1 MASGASWE
9 PLGRVSPGALGSA
22 RLTLHWAAQI
32 VAAVG
37 STLIEAR
44 PDWSQTALGWIDSAP
59 RGLAGEPLPGGA
71 RAFLAT
77 DELSLAVLGAD
88 GRASDRFSLAERTL
102 ADGLVWLAGAVARVV
117 GGPERPLARP
127 VHELPPSPVGDGA
140 PFEIESEALAELS
153 SWYANAS
160 RLLAEVAKTPGA
172 SPVRCWPHHFD
183 IATLIHLDGTSGEEA
198 RSIGVGLSPG
208 DGSYAEPY
216 WYVTPWPYPK
226 EKQVPS
232 LALGH
237 WHTTGW
243 FGAVLTASEMESG
256 DPGSQPANTR
266 CFVEAAMTAAR
277 ELVRIG

>member
-1 MASGASWE
+1 MGNVGGWE
-9 PLGRVSPGALGSA
+9 LLGRVSPGALGPA

-37 STLIEAR
+37 STLIDAR
-44 PDWSQTALGWIDSAP
+44 PDWSHTALGWIESP
-59 RGLAGEPLPGGA
+59 ERGLAGEPLAGGT
-71 RAFLAT
+71 RAF
-77 DELSLAVLGAD
+77 
-88 GRASDRFSLAERTL
+88 L
-102 ADGLVWLAGAVARVV
+102 ADGLVWLAGAVARQV
-117 GGPERPLARP
+117 GSPERPLARP

-140 PFEIESEALAELS
+140 PFEVEPEALAELS

-160 RLLAEVAKTPGA
+160 RLLADVARATGA

-183 IATLIHLDGTSGEEA
+183 IATLLRLGEGSGEEA

-226 EKQVPS
+226 EKEVPS

-243 FGAVLTASEMESG
+243 FGAVLTASELGADPAAQESI
-256 DPGSQPANTR
+256 TR
-266 CFVEAAMTAAR
+266 SFVQSAIAASR
-277 ELVRIG
+277 QLLG